1 MTKRIFV
8 TGASGCI
15 GHYLVEALIQE
26 TQYELFLL
34 VRDANKLKIDVTVR
48 SNITVI
54 QSDMCDI
61 EQHREL
67 LKTIDCVVLAATAWG
82 GESVQAVNISK
93 NLALLSMLD
102 TDRIEQVIYF
112 STASILDRQNQ
123 LLPEAMAI
131 GNDYLKSKY
140 VCYEK
145 LAGLAIAPKITKLFP
160 TLVIGGGERYPYS
173 HLTAGVPEVAKWA
186 KLIRFFRADGSF
198 HFIHGH
204 DIAQVV
210 RQFIDHPPAE
220 KSIVL
225 GNEKITVN
233 QAIDEMCEYLG
244 SKPILGIP
252 LLWLADVII
261 FLFRIQVGEWDRFAL
276 RYRHFTHQ
284 NPVSPATFGMENYCS
299 TMEDVLKLSGVRK
312 KTSSSI

>member
-15 GHYLVEALIQE
+15 GHYLVEALIQD
-26 TQYELFLL
+26 TQHELFLL
-34 VRDANKLKIDVTVR
+34 VRDANKLKIDVTAR
-48 SNITVI
+48 SGITVLE
-54 QSDMCDI
+54 SDMCEI
-61 EQHREL
+61 EQHRDL
-67 LKTIDCVVLAATAWG
+67 LKTIDCAILAATAWG
-82 GESVQAVNISK
+82 GDSVQAVNVDK
-93 NLALLSMLD
+93 NIELLLMLD
-102 TDRIEQVIYF
+102 AERVEQVLYF

-123 LLPEAMAI
+123 LLPEAMKI

-140 VCYEK
+140 LCCEK
-145 LAGLAIAPKITKLFP
+145 LANLAIAPKITKLFP

-173 HLTAGVPEVAKWA
+173 AITAGIPDVTKWA
-186 KLIRFFRADGSF
+186 KLIRLFRADGSF

-210 RQFIDHPPAE
+210 RRFVDHPPAE

-225 GNEKITVN
+225 GNPKITVN
-233 QAIDEMCEYLG
+233 QAIEELCDYLG
-244 SKPILGIP
+244 LKPLIGIP
-252 LLWLADVII
+252 LVWLADLII

-276 RYRHFTHQ
+276 RYRHFTHL

-312 KTSSSI
+312 KA

>member
-26 TQYELFLL
+26 TQHELFLL
-34 VRDANKLKIDVTVR
+34 VRDANKLKIDVKAR
-48 SNITVI
+48 SNITVL
-54 QSDMCDI
+54 QSDLCEI
-61 EQHREL
+61 EQHRAL
-67 LKTIDCVVLAATAWG
+67 LKTIDCAILAATAWG
-82 GESVQAVNISK
+82 GESVQAVNVDQ
-93 NLALLSMLD
+93 NLALISMLD

-123 LLPEAMAI
+123 LLPEAMEI

-145 LAGLAIAPKITKLFP
+145 LAKSAIASKITKLFP
-160 TLVIGGGERYPYS
+160 TLVIGGGEHYPYS
-173 HLTAGVPEVAKWA
+173 AVTAGIPEVAKWA
-186 KLIRFFRADGSF
+186 KLIRLFRADGSF

-210 RQFIDHPPAE
+210 RYLVDRPPAE
-220 KSIVL
+220 KSLVL
-225 GNEKITVN
+225 GNQKITVN
-233 QAIDEMCEYLG
+233 QAIEEMCDYLG
-244 SKPILGIP
+244 FKPLIGIP
-252 LLWLADVII
+252 LMWLADVLI

-276 RYRHFTHQ
+276 RYRHFTHL

-312 KTSSSI
+312 KA

>member
-15 GHYLVEALIQE
+15 GHYLVEALIQD
-26 TQYELFLL
+26 TQHELFLL
-34 VRDANKLKIDVTVR
+34 VRDANKLKIDVTAR
-48 SNITVI
+48 SGITVI
-54 QSDMCDI
+54 QSDMCEI

-67 LKTIDCVVLAATAWG
+67 LKTIDCAILAATAWG
-82 GESVQAVNISK
+82 GESVQEVNVQR
-93 NLALLSMLD
+93 NLQLLSMLD
-102 TDRIEQVIYF
+102 VDRTEQVIYF

-123 LLPEAMAI
+123 LLPEAREI

-140 VCYEK
+140 DCYEK
-145 LAGLAIAPKITKLFP
+145 LAELAIAPKITKLFP

-173 HLTAGVPEVAKWA
+173 HLTAGIPEVAKWA
-186 KLIRFFRADGSF
+186 KLFRFFRADGSF

-210 RQFIDHPPAE
+210 RYLVDHPPSE
-220 KSIVL
+220 KSLVL

-233 QAIDEMCEYLG
+233 QAVEEICDYMG
-244 SKPILGIP
+244 VKPLLGIP

-261 FLFRIQVGEWDRFAL
+261 VLFRIQMGEWDRFAL
-276 RYRHFTHQ
+276 KYRHFTHQ
-284 NPVSPATFGMENYCS
+284 NPISPATFGMENYCS
-299 TMEDVLKLSGVRK
+299 TMDEVLKLSGVRK
-312 KTSSSI
+312 KP